1 VKVKRRRAGSGW
13 CASPRT
19 PSKYRAVP
27 TQLDGIRF
35 DSKKEARRY
44 AELRLLEQAGEIH
57 ALERQPVFPLF
68 TAHHRGGELRQ
79 VGVYRADFRYR
90 QGPRGVLVVE
100 DVKSKPTRTAVYR
113 LKKRMVEAAYGIT
126 VTEV

>member
-1 VKVKRRRAGSGW
+1 VSIHLSARR
-13 CASPRT
+13 PT
-19 PSKYRAVP
+19 KYRAIP
-27 TQLDGIRF
+27 TELDGIRF

-44 AELRLLEQAGEIH
+44 GELLMLMRGGEIRD
-57 ALERQPVFPLF
+57 LVCQPEFPLF
-68 TAHHRGGELRQ
+68 TARYKGGDVHQ

-90 QGPRGVLVVE
+90 QGPTGVLVVE
-100 DVKSKPTRTAVYR
+100 DVKSPATRKTAVYR